1 MGDEGARFQ
10 GCDRGGHGL
19 PAAACAAACRTVG
32 ERTEGSSAS
41 FMERPSAKLVPY
53 AMQHPRN
60 NTRGNQYSPDVNSFG
75 ASSSTIVQTGP
86 EDPSTHTTSC
96 LMAGGAIPLASS
108 SVCTCMRV
116 RSGARAR
123 GHALDPTRGPVADA
137 PRRTSHPRGASS
149 TAKVSAGGSVAR
161 TTSPAASATPC
172 AGMMGCACPMLLTGL
187 FLNFRRFFGARR
199 HKLKTHSASMT
210 RWVAACA
217 ARYAAC
223 RLWWRRTD
231 AAALSS
237 GAPPPEAAIRMLADS
252 GGGAGRGWFATRRL
266 RAGERILAEAPI
278 VADSL
283 GGLAR
288 HVLGSA
294 SLRNGLHLP
303 SQFPPQPDQPQ
314 GCSPEA
320 WSRAMAQAT
329 SNGCAPLV
337 SRCALP
343 PCCSTCV
350 AS

>member
-1 MGDEGARFQ
+1 MCRHDGMR
-10 GCDRGGHGL
+10 L
-19 PAAACAAACRTVG
+19 P
-32 ERTEGSSAS
+32 
-41 FMERPSAKLVPY
+41 
-53 AMQHPRN
+53 N
-60 NTRGNQYSPDVNSFG
+60 
-75 ASSSTIVQTGP
+75 
-86 EDPSTHTTSC
+86 
-96 LMAGGAIPLASS
+96 
-108 SVCTCMRV
+108 
-116 RSGARAR
+116 
-123 GHALDPTRGPVADA
+123 ALDRFIPQLPKIPGLED
-137 PRRTSHPRGASS
+137 SS
-149 TAKVSAGGSVAR
+149 
-161 TTSPAASATPC
+161 
-172 AGMMGCACPMLLTGL
+172 
-187 FLNFRRFFGARR
+187 GARR

-210 RWVAACA
+210 RWGAACA

>member
-137 PRRTSHPRGASS
+137 PRRTSHPRGAGS

-187 FLNFRRFFGARR
+187 FLNFRRFFGG
-199 HKLKTHSASMT
+199 
-210 RWVAACA
+210 
-217 ARYAAC
+217 
-223 RLWWRRTD
+223 
-231 AAALSS
+231 AAAQAEDTQRLNDTV
-237 GAPPPEAAIRMLADS
+237 G
-252 GGGAGRGWFATRRL
+252 RRL
-266 RAGERILAEAPI
+266 RRPLCGMPPV
-278 VADSL
+278 VA
-283 GGLAR
+283 AHR
-288 HVLGSA
+288 
-294 SLRNGLHLP
+294 
-303 SQFPPQPDQPQ
+303 
-314 GCSPEA
+314 C
-320 WSRAMAQAT
+320 
-329 SNGCAPLV
+329 GCAVIWCAAARGRDSDARGLGRRCRSRLV
-337 SRCALP
+337 CYAP
-343 PCCSTCV
+343 PESWRAHPGRGPHRGGQPRRTRAARTGICFAAQRPTSAV
-350 AS
+350 AVSAAA